1 MDDSKKSP
9 VSNTSSFR
17 NRYSMRNER
26 GASVS
31 SRMKHQGGDA
41 RPTYVPFLTRGSA
54 RKASSISALLEIEN
68 LFTLYIYMSLEC
80 ACPLCTKMR

>member
-17 NRYSMRNER
+17 NRYSMRSSNER

-41 RPTYVPFLTRGSA
+41 RPTYVPFFIA
-54 RKASSISALLEIEN
+54 RRVSTKKHQQFQLFARNLKVDKTKN
-68 LFTLYIYMSLEC
+68 LFTLYIYV
-80 ACPLCTKMR
+80 A